1 MRVRPLAAA
10 PCALAGLLCLAAPAR
25 AHAPPLGARLLE
37 GPGGTDLIVTNRGL
51 VFREPDGAAR
61 LLCNEALRVT
71 TAELPSVAVLS
82 DGALIVATS
91 AGLRQSRDRG
101 CTWAD
106 VGGMQYANAPA
117 LASAP
122 SDPDT
127 LYVATYDAM
136 ASAISVSH
144 DGGTSWTLSLSADAG
159 DYINSLLVASADA
172 TRVYGTVA
180 TYAPGQRP
188 VFSLLHTRDGG
199 GTWRRVPLALSD
211 ADYLAVAAAT
221 DPADAEVLLLFS
233 IANSPGLDDG
243 RLLISHDG
251 GEHFE
256 VALTRPEIRGA
267 GVASDGRRWAAARDG
282 LYGES
287 AETGAFERTSAA
299 TELGCVSERD
309 GELLVCGHYA
319 GITSRAGVGI
329 SADVGQGF
337 ERYLDFAE
345 VSEPVACPAE
355 SLTTALCARP
365 WLDWQVEMLPGGAPS
380 PDGAAPASALAPT
393 LAPAAGEPA
402 AARAAGPEPPSSGAA
417 SGGCALS
424 QQPVCGAARLSVG
437 AAFALWWWRRRQRR
451 LPREDATI

>member
-1 MRVRPLAAA
+1 MRSRSLAAA
-10 PCALAGLLCLAAPAR
+10 PCALAGLLALAAPAR
-25 AHAPPLGARLLE
+25 AHAPPLGARVLE
-37 GPGGTDLIVTNRGL
+37 GPGGTQLIVTNRGL
-51 VFREPDGAAR
+51 VFRESDGAAR

-71 TAELPSVAVLS
+71 TAELPNVAVLE
-82 DGALIVATS
+82 DGALLVATS
-91 AGLRQSRDRG
+91 AGVRQTRDRG
-101 CTWAD
+101 CTWQD

-127 LYVATYDAM
+127 LYVATYDAV
-136 ASAISVSH
+136 APVISVTH
-144 DGGTSWTLSLSADAG
+144 DGGASWSQALAADAG

-172 TRVYGTVA
+172 TRVYATVA

-188 VFSLLHTRDGG
+188 LFSLVHTRDGG
-199 GTWRRVPLALSD
+199 GTWQRVPLALSD

-221 DPADAEVLLLFS
+221 DPADAETLLLFS

-256 VALTRPEIRGA
+256 VALALPEIRGA
-267 GVASDGRRWAAARDG
+267 GVASDGRRWVAARDG

-319 GITSRAGVGI
+319 GVAARSGIGI

-337 ERYLDFAE
+337 ERYLDFAD
-345 VSEPVACPAE
+345 VTEPVACPTD
-355 SLTTALCARP
+355 SLTTALCTRP
-365 WLDWQVEMLPGGAPS
+365 WLDWQVEMLPGGAP
-380 PDGAAPASALAPT
+380 PPGVAVPVSALAPP
-393 LAPAAGEPA
+393 LAGEPA
-402 AARAAGPEPPSSGAA
+402 TAREAGPTPPPSGAARA
-417 SGGCALS
+417 GCALA
-424 QQPVCGAARLSVG
+424 QRPVCGAGARLGVG
-437 AAFALWWWRRRQRR
+437 AVLALWWRRRQLRR
-451 LPREDATI
+451 LPRAVATF